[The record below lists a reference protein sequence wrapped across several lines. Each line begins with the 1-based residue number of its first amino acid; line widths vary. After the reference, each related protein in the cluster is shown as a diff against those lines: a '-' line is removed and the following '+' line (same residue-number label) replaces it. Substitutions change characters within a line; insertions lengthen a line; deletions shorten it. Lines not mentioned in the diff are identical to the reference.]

1 VRDARLI
8 CRFVRTDCDFAGSQ
22 RSVRFIERRGRRRVG
37 EGDRGEGT
45 GGIKAKS
52 GKAKSEKRKWRGEM
66 RGTGDWGLGTGAG
79 EMRTRRRG
87 EERSLRRGEEKRREE
102 VWIEKKA
109 SGHEASGPRDR
120 RRQQSGG
127 SGLEGG
133 NVIPAPRGWCGVVK
147 HRQQATC
154 RRSGLVA
161 GLGFSLR
168 VGRGGR
174 AWCRGPTAFRSRW
187 HQRRSLRSFRGGP
200 RRGTW
205 SSWRRGCRAG

>member
-1 VRDARLI
+1 MGWSRSL
-8 CRFVRTDCDFAGSQ
+8 RTDEVWRGEKS
-22 RSVRFIERRGRRRVG
+22 ERR
-37 EGDRGEGT
+37 E
-45 GGIKAKS
+45 
-52 GKAKSEKRKWRGEM
+52 SEKRKMKQEGTWHLALGKRETRFTTEGTEGHGE
-66 RGTGDWGLGTGAG
+66 GKGLGIGDWALGQEKCERGGAKG
-79 EMRTRRRG
+79 GGDAEKKRE
-87 EERSLRRGEEKRREE
+87 EERRRREE
-102 VWIEKKA
+102 IWIEKKA

>member
-1 VRDARLI
+1 MERGEKRKAGKRKAENEAGRHLALGIREERGKVHHGGHGGAR
-8 CRFVRTDCDFAGSQ
+8 
-22 RSVRFIERRGRRRVG
+22 
-37 EGDRGEGT
+37 RGEGAGAWALGQEKCER
-45 GGIKAKS
+45 GGAK
-52 GKAKSEKRKWRGEM
+52 GGGDAEKKRE
-66 RGTGDWGLGTGAG
+66 
-79 EMRTRRRG
+79 
-87 EERSLRRGEEKRREE
+87 EERRRREE

-109 SGHEASGPRDR
+109 SGHEASGHRDR

-133 NVIPAPRGWCGVVK
+133 NLITAPRGWCGVVK

-161 GLGFSLR
+161 GLGLSLR